1 MNVFSRICFEHW
13 KIWYSILFRVS
24 SFDLPAHASLS
35 RVLQPP
41 QEVRQEQIDAIMQI
55 GLWQAGIRIF
65 TWTGVFVQALNSNI
79 LYRKMNKKA
88 YKDYLNRWKLVAE
101 IEKREIKTTT
111 FELLLRQ
118 TISIWDISKSL
129 QFSDKSNSFDSLWV
143 HLQKKWIDR
152 HAWKWPKQH
161 PLARS

>member
-1 MNVFSRICFEHW
+1 
-13 KIWYSILFRVS
+13 
-24 SFDLPAHASLS
+24 
-35 RVLQPP
+35 
-41 QEVRQEQIDAIMQI
+41 
-55 GLWQAGIRIF
+55 
-65 TWTGVFVQALNSNI
+65 
-79 LYRKMNKKA
+79 MNKKA

-152 HAWKWPKQH
+152 HA
-161 PLARS
+161 